1 MEKVLLYK
9 GERPEARSEGGPG
22 SSEGS
27 RTSICCRLSTKL
39 QGKRTEGRCVA
50 WEGGGEDAYVA
61 LTHQES
67 PAGRGSG
74 AAGGERRARPRARP
88 AGGQRGA
95 GAPAPRGTF
104 LSRIQRRHAWGG
116 SAFRAVML
124 ELQSITVRTLGNI
137 LETFIK

>member
-1 MEKVLLYK
+1 MAQDPQKDPEPRSVAASQPNSK
-9 GERPEARSEGGPG
+9 EREQRAGAV
-22 SSEGS
+22 
-27 RTSICCRLSTKL
+27 T
-39 QGKRTEGRCVA
+39 
-50 WEGGGEDAYVA
+50 WEGGGEDAYAA

-104 LSRIQRRHAWGG
+104 LSRIQRRRARGG

-124 ELQSITVRTLGNI
+124 GLQSITVRTLGNI